1 MSRSMVIQSPSES
14 RSGSRSRRSGRARIT
29 TVLALTL
36 ACAGAT
42 TGLLNAPAAQAQTVS
57 AGSLAFSGDQ
67 GDYISQGQSYAYSP
81 ASGDGLNV
89 FASDDHSHISVN
101 VSGANGDWWYLDLA
115 APGGRALASG
125 DYAGAT
131 RYPFNSAAEPG
142 LSVDGNGRGCN
153 TLTGSFH
160 VTDVAFGPHG
170 YVRKLDAT
178 YEQHCEGGSAAL
190 RGEVHI
196 DNPAPPTELDLGV
209 SVAVKGK
216 ASTLD
221 GKATIGGTVS
231 CNAPV
236 KVDVS
241 GNVTQVAKK
250 VLIKGSYATAV
261 DCVPGAP
268 AAWTA
273 TADPTGTTPFQK
285 GQVKVDAQAT
295 ATDPNYGETVTAT
308 QTAVV
313 TLAKSRTVS

>member
-1 MSRSMVIQSPSES
+1 MSRLTAVPLNGA
-14 RSGSRSRRSGRARIT
+14 RSGSALARLA
-29 TVLALTL
+29 TVFALTL

-57 AGSLAFSGDQ
+57 DGSLSFSGDA
-67 GDYISQGQSYAYSP
+67 GDYISGGQSYSYATS
-81 ASGDGLNV
+81 SGDGLDTY
-89 FASDDHSHISVN
+89 ASTDDSHISVSVN
-101 VSGANGDWWYLDLA
+101 GANGDWWYLDLA
-115 APGGRALASG
+115 APGGQALAPG
-125 DYAGAT
+125 DYTGAT

-160 VTDVAFGPHG
+160 IADVTFGPNG
-170 YVRKLDAT
+170 YVQKLDAT

-196 DNPAPPTELDLGV
+196 DNPAPPAVLDLGV
-209 SVAVKGK
+209 SVGLTGK

-236 KVDVS
+236 KVSVTGD
-241 GNVTQVAKK
+241 VTQVAKK
-250 VLIKGSYATAV
+250 ILIKGSYATSV
-261 DCVPGAP
+261 DCEPGTP
-268 AAWTA
+268 VAWTA
-273 TADPTGTTPFQK
+273 VADPTGTTPFQK
-285 GQVKVDAQAT
+285 GDVEVNARAS
-295 ATDPNYGETVTAT
+295 AVDPNYGQLVTAN

-313 TLAKSRTVS
+313 SLDKSTSVS